1 MSFTVREYLDE
12 RGRSPFREWLTSL
25 DTTTRAR
32 IQARILR
39 FESGNL
45 GDHKDVGGGVLE
57 ARVQFGPGYRVYF
70 GRSGRELVL
79 LLLGGDKG
87 SQRKDI
93 KRAQELWDKYVKE
106 TRHGKT

>member
-1 MSFTVREYLDE
+1 MGFTVREYLDE

-25 DTTTRAR
+25 DSTTRAR
-32 IQARILR
+32 IQARVLR

-79 LLLGGDKG
+79 LLLGGDKA

-93 KRAQELWDKYVKE
+93 KRAQDFWDKYVKE
-106 TRHGKT
+106 MRHGKA